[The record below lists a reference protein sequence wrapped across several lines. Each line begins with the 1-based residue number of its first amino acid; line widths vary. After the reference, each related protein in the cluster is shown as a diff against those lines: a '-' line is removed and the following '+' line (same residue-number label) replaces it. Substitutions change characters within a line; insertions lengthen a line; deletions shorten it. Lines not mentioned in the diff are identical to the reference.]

1 MKAILFTE
9 DNNGGFNL
17 LQEKIHLHLVSRNGI
32 NNFKYSADKWADV
45 ADAFIYESKLCLPI
59 DDREPRH
66 SLIMEVLTESE
77 KKLIVDVDLTE

>member
-32 NNFKYSADKWADV
+32 NDFKYSADKWADF
-45 ADAFIYESKLCLPI
+45 DTAFLHESKSCLPI
-59 DDREPRH
+59 DEREPRH